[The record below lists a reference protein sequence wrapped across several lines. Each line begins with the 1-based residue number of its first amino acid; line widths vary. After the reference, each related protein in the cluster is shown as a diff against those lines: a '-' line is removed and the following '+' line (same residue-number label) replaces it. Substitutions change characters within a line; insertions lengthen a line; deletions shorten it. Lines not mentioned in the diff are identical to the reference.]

1 MNLKNLKRKGSKM
14 ELKKIPLD
22 KIDEYSV
29 KVKKLFDEIT
39 TLK

>member
-1 MNLKNLKRKGSKM
+1 M